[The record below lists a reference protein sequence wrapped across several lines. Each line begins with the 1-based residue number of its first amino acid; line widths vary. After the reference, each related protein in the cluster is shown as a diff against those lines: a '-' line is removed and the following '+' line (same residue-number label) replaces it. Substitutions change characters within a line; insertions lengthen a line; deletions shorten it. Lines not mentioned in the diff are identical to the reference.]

1 MSRQLFGVVVGTLVA
16 IATLALGVGA
26 SSAAPT
32 RSPMPNPVC
41 ARHPDACL
49 KQRPIPLP
57 RPISISVTYFAES
70 SAGTSAH
77 IASEFTLRRCDSGPP
92 SMPCAHTSPV
102 PIAALN
108 FGEKPEH
115 NLDPACGLPGH
126 WECWGSLF
134 EFVNVPDGPTYEV
147 LRNNTLIDTIPHVA
161 GREAY
166 GIRAGVPILT

>member
-16 IATLALGVGA
+16 IATLALGAGA

-41 ARHPDACL
+41 ARHPDAC
-49 KQRPIPLP
+49 R
-57 RPISISVTYFAES
+57 
-70 SAGTSAH
+70 
-77 IASEFTLRRCDSGPP
+77 LR
-92 SMPCAHTSPV
+92 
-102 PIAALN
+102 
-108 FGEKPEH
+108 
-115 NLDPACGLPGH
+115 LPGH